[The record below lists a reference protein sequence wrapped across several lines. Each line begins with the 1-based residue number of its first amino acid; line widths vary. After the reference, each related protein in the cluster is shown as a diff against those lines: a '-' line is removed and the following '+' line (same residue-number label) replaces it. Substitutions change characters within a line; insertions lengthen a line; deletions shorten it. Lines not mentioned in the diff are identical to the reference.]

1 MNALATDTPTP
12 ATIAGVATAGGAA
25 PGGTLVASELARDF
39 PILSRPVR
47 GKRLVYLDNGAT
59 THKPDAVVE
68 AERLFY
74 RESNANIHRGVHWL
88 SQHATD
94 LYEQA
99 RGRVQRLLNAARAD
113 EIVFTRGTTESINL
127 VAFSWGRANLAAG
140 DEIVLTGM
148 EHHSNIV
155 PWQLLCEQT
164 GAVLKVVPLT
174 DRGELQLDVYESL
187 LGPRTRLVSVVHVSN
202 ALGTVNP
209 VARMIE
215 RAHAVGARVL
225 VDGAQAVAHQAV
237 DVQAL
242 GCDFYAFSGHKLYG
256 PTGIGALF
264 ARHELLAAMPP
275 WQGGGDMIRTVS
287 FEGSTW
293 ADAPQRF
300 EAGTPNIAGAVGLAA
315 AIDYVLAI
323 GLDRIAEHEHRLLAH
338 ATEAVQRI
346 PGLRLIGTAR
356 DKAGIL
362 SFVVDGIHPHDLG
375 TILDA
380 EGVAIRA
387 GHHCAMPVMT
397 RFGIPGTARASLA
410 LYNDERD
417 VAALVA
423 AIGKAQQMFGTGA
436 RK

>member
-1 MNALATDTPTP
+1 MNALAPRLDAACAEAPVGTP
-12 ATIAGVATAGGAA
+12 GGAPA
-25 PGGTLVASELARDF
+25 VSLAAQVAADF
-39 PILSRPVR
+39 PILTRRVR
-47 GKRLVYLDNGAT
+47 DKRLVYLDNAAT
-59 THKPDAVVE
+59 THKPEAVIE
-68 AERLFY
+68 AERAFY

-94 LYEQA
+94 LYEGA
-99 RGRVQRLLNAARAD
+99 RERVQRFLNAARSE
-113 EIVFTRGTTESINL
+113 EIVFTRGTTEAINL
-127 VAFSWGRANLAAG
+127 VAWSWGRANLKPG
-140 DEIVLTGM
+140 DEILVTGM

-155 PWQLLCEQT
+155 PWQLVCEQT
-164 GAVLKVVPLT
+164 GAVLKAVPLT
-174 DRGELQLDVYESL
+174 DRGELEPGAFEAM
-187 LGPRTRLVSVVHVSN
+187 LGPRTRLAAIVHVSN

-209 VARMIE
+209 VAAMIE
-215 RAHAVGARVL
+215 RAHAAGALVL

-256 PTGIGALF
+256 PTGIGALY

-293 ADAPQRF
+293 ADPPARF
-300 EAGTPNIAGAVGLAA
+300 EAGTPNIAGGVGLAA
-315 AIDYVLAI
+315 AIDYVTGI
-323 GLDRIAEHEHRLLAH
+323 GLPRIAAHEHALLEY
-338 ATEAVQRI
+338 ATEAALRI
-346 PGLRLIGTAR
+346 PGLRLIGTAPG
-356 DKAGIL
+356 KTGIL
-362 SFVVDGIHPHDLG
+362 SFMVEGIHPHDLG

-410 LYNDERD
+410 IYNDERD
-417 VAALVA
+417 IDALMA
-423 AIGKAQQMFGTGA
+423 AIRGAQRMFGTGA
-436 RK
+436 RP